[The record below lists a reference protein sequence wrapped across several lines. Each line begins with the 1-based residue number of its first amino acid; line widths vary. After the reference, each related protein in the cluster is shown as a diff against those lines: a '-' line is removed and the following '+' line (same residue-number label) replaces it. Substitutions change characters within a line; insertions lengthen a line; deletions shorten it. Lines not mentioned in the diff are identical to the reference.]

1 MNLQQNVVYFM
12 STQDYIKIGISK
24 NLSSRI
30 KQVQT
35 GCPIRLR
42 RVEYVNVESR
52 EIALKIEKLMHKEF
66 SDLNTFGE
74 WFYTI
79 KDCDLGIRRKSIL
92 KEFGIDKVEILFD
105 KQKDYKREQSKEIF
119 DSINKIHFSD
129 IPIDE
134 KISKLNK
141 MQNTLYGQNM
151 ENILFLSYS
160 KNTLIDICSRYIK
173 KNINLLK
180 IKKVTVENQA
190 VFEFK
195 KELTENDKLLQEIEN
210 KKKELIE
217 QKDRLL
223 EEIEEKESKKII
235 LLDEKVKKLEKRN
248 SGIFIPDE
256 KKVKNTFKKWDF
268 LFNRVGA

>member
-79 KDCDLGIRRKSIL
+79 KDCDLGIRRKAIL
-92 KEFGIDKVEILFD
+92 KQFGIDKVEILFD
-105 KQKDYKREQSKEIF
+105 KQKEYKREQSKEIF

-129 IPIDE
+129 MPIDE

-141 MQNTLYGQNM
+141 MQNTLNDNM
-151 ENILFLSYS
+151 ENILFLNYS

-173 KNINLLK
+173 KNINILK
-180 IKKVTVENQA
+180 MKKVTIENQA
-190 VFEFK
+190 MFEFK
-195 KELTENDKLLQEIEN
+195 KEITESDKLLQEIEN
-210 KKKELIE
+210 KKKELI
-217 QKDRLL
+217 QHKNRLI

-235 LLDEKVKKLEKRN
+235 LLDEKIKKLEKRN
-248 SGIFIPDE
+248 SGIFVPDE
-256 KKVKNTFKKWDF
+256 KKVKNTLKKWDF
-268 LFNRVGA
+268 LFNRVEA